1 LVSSC
6 SRGVIAV
13 FIYAGSSD
21 PRPILDWACDEFTK
35 DSDEPYITLI
45 DAQLDCPWCRVIVSN
60 PNQMECLLAI
70 I

>member
-1 LVSSC
+1 ML
-6 SRGVIAV
+6 GVIAV

-45 DAQLDCPWCRVIVSN
+45 DVQVD
-60 PNQMECLLAI
+60 
-70 I
+70 